1 MSDGQE
7 RRTARRFAARIKV
20 NFRSVEELVTAYTG
34 DVSRGGLFVTA
45 AQQLP
50 PGTDVQLAMEVPDGG
65 PPALVP
71 ARVAYTLGVEEAQ
84 AQGKQPG
91 MGMQFLESDVASLAE
106 RIATFLAS
114 SVDAE
119 VVEPAEPLHVLVVDD
134 SRGYRFAVERAM
146 TAAGH
151 RVTTAEHGLEALG
164 KALKDPPD
172 VILTDVT
179 MPVMDGWQLLRLV
192 RARDATRAIP
202 VAFMSSLDSDAD
214 RIKGYELG
222 VDDYIG
228 KPIAPS
234 ALVLRVQRIVARG
247 QREAGAG
254 ADQGMSGDL
263 RQVAL
268 PSLLAFAEAER
279 RTGLLSIVGPLGE
292 ASIGLSGGAVIS
304 VELPK
309 PSPPSLFERLIAV
322 LDWTEGRF
330 VLRSA
335 ELVAGDEAVTVQQ
348 ALLEHAR
355 RTDEAGS

>member
-1 MSDGQE
+1 MSNGQE
-7 RRTARRFAARIKV
+7 RRTGRRFAARIKV

-45 AQQLP
+45 TQQLP
-50 PGTDVQLAMEVPDGG
+50 PGTDVQLAMELPDGG

-71 ARVAYTLGVEEAQ
+71 ARVAYALSVEEAQ

-91 MGMQFLESDVASLAE
+91 MGMTFLESDVASLAE

-119 VVEPAEPLHVLVVDD
+119 EDEHAEPLHVLVVDD
-134 SRGYRFAVERAM
+134 SKAYRLTVEKAM
-146 TAAGH
+146 KAAGH
-151 RVTTAEHGLEALG
+151 RVTLAEHGLEALG
-164 KALKDPPD
+164 KALKDLPD

-192 RARDATRAIP
+192 RAREATRAIP

-228 KPIAPS
+228 KPIAS
-234 ALVLRVQRIVARG
+234 SELVARVQRIVARG
-247 QREAGAG
+247 QREGGAV
-254 ADQGMSGDL
+254 DTGMSGDL

-304 VELPK
+304 VDLPK
-309 PSPPSLFERLIAV
+309 PSPPSLFERLIAA
-322 LDWTEGRF
+322 LDWQEGRF
-330 VLRSA
+330 VLRSV
-335 ELVAGDEAVTVQQ
+335 ELVAGEEAISVQQ

-355 RTDEAGS
+355 RVDEAGA